1 MQSILHKSPQ
11 PPASAGLEIAQQ
23 LARESGVGEQEKWDA
38 NRSGDFIHTTSRVET
53 ATEVQSDSSTIEKI
67 NLGKKKKLSLAPRFP
82 LQQLKQEGS
91 KVEARKLTLGPTN
104 PRCS

>member
-1 MQSILHKSPQ
+1 M
-11 PPASAGLEIAQQ
+11 
-23 LARESGVGEQEKWDA
+23 EQEKWDA
-38 NRSGDFIHTTSRVET
+38 NRSRDFIHTMSRVET

-67 NLGKKKKLSLAPRFP
+67 NLEKKKEKLSLAPRFS